1 MVLRAIS
8 LRNSR
13 NAVSK
18 LRILWRQRYFTHFY
32 LVIRGTPS
40 RNSGF
45 RVAHGILRN
54 FVEKC
59 EKRRLQTLDFALPL
73 IFRATPLRYEKC
85 RSQTVDSSLS
95 IVFRAIS
102 WRNTRNAAGKL
113 RISRCQRYFTQFD
126 GELRGS
132 PSPNCGFQ
140 VANRI
145 SRNFIEMQGM
155 RSSICGF
162 RVINNISR
170 NFIEIRETPSP
181 NWKVFRA
188 ICSPGRFSRILKPT
202 FNSSCHV
209 YLKKANYFLKTN
221 NWIFSRNVA
230 NIEIKINFHS

>member
-102 WRNTRNAAGKL
+102 WRNTRNAAAKL

-181 NWKVFRA
+181 NCGFRVANGTLRNFGEKYEKCRLQSADSSLSIVFRA
-188 ICSPGRFSRILKPT
+188 SSLGNTRNAVSKLRISRCP
-202 FNSSCHV
+202 
-209 YLKKANYFLKTN
+209 
-221 NWIFSRNVA
+221 
-230 NIEIKINFHS
+230 